1 MNLVVGGVI
10 VRVGT
15 FDNHH
20 LFEMHVGLL
29 LLGGLN
35 LDPTDSWSRL
45 SFAQLL
51 LQFER

>member
-15 FDNHH
+15 LNNHN
-20 LFEMHVGLL
+20 LVEMHVGLRL
-29 LLGGLN
+29 PRGLN
-35 LDPTDSWSRL
+35 LDPANSWPRL